1 MKPLCTLVFMLFQ
14 YISYGQSYSLGA
26 AASGGNEDVYAFKR
40 MADGKDG
47 SFYVIGIFK
56 DSVHFS
62 GSTLYARNSYGVY
75 LAKFNYNVS
84 LLWLKSIAENENT
97 VNSDTPLLTLKT
109 DNDGNLV
116 TGINYTDNLYLFG
129 DSLKLAGQEGVALFK
144 LDSSGAKI
152 WGNSI
157 PGKDIG
163 KKGIAVDPQNNILIT
178 GRDSTGVYI
187 TKFDSNGNHL
197 WTQTSG
203 GNGVSNRGLHIESDT
218 QGNVFVAG
226 TLKPTSSISFDT
238 IPFVFP
244 SPCNSLAFIV
254 KYSPNGNAFWVRYV
268 YSPTFGEFT
277 NINTMGCL
285 AEGKI
290 VIGGSYNSDMLRF
303 SNGFSSIG
311 PNDPFFYGS
320 YLACFDSTGN
330 RLWAKKLHDNITG
343 NDIVDDV
350 KIVDST
356 IVMIGDF
363 TNEIVSGSD
372 TLESLGYNDILIENY
387 DSNGDILSQQIIG
400 GTAIDLEHD
409 LFINSS
415 GTFLVGT
422 TTSHPFNVGTDF
434 FDPDYTRS
442 AFVLGLNSIPTA
454 IAESRTS
461 EKLIVY
467 PNPNA
472 GSFSLQST
480 QMITQIEVSDIMGR
494 IVYSKITDGMESS
507 VSISLPDQRSGLYFL
522 TIIGNDFKITK
533 RITVINN

>member
-1 MKPLCTLVFMLFQ
+1 
-14 YISYGQSYSLGA
+14 
-26 AASGGNEDVYAFKR
+26 

-244 SPCNSLAFIV
+244 ARV
-254 KYSPNGNAFWVRYV
+254 
-268 YSPTFGEFT
+268 
-277 NINTMGCL
+277 
-285 AEGKI
+285 
-290 VIGGSYNSDMLRF
+290 
-303 SNGFSSIG
+303 
-311 PNDPFFYGS
+311 
-320 YLACFDSTGN
+320 
-330 RLWAKKLHDNITG
+330 
-343 NDIVDDV
+343 
-350 KIVDST
+350 
-356 IVMIGDF
+356 
-363 TNEIVSGSD
+363 
-372 TLESLGYNDILIENY
+372 
-387 DSNGDILSQQIIG
+387 ILS
-400 GTAIDLEHD
+400 
-409 LFINSS
+409 
-415 GTFLVGT
+415 
-422 TTSHPFNVGTDF
+422 P
-434 FDPDYTRS
+434 
-442 AFVLGLNSIPTA
+442 
-454 IAESRTS
+454 
-461 EKLIVY
+461 
-467 PNPNA
+467 
-472 GSFSLQST
+472 SL
-480 QMITQIEVSDIMGR
+480 
-494 IVYSKITDGMESS
+494 
-507 VSISLPDQRSGLYFL
+507 
-522 TIIGNDFKITK
+522 
-533 RITVINN
+533 

>member
-1 MKPLCTLVFMLFQ
+1 M
-14 YISYGQSYSLGA
+14 
-26 AASGGNEDVYAFKR
+26 
-40 MADGKDG
+40 
-47 SFYVIGIFK
+47 
-56 DSVHFS
+56 
-62 GSTLYARNSYGVY
+62 
-75 LAKFNYNVS
+75 
-84 LLWLKSIAENENT
+84 
-97 VNSDTPLLTLKT
+97 
-109 DNDGNLV
+109 
-116 TGINYTDNLYLFG
+116 
-129 DSLKLAGQEGVALFK
+129 
-144 LDSSGAKI
+144 
-152 WGNSI
+152 
-157 PGKDIG
+157 
-163 KKGIAVDPQNNILIT
+163 
-178 GRDSTGVYI
+178 
-187 TKFDSNGNHL
+187 
-197 WTQTSG
+197 
-203 GNGVSNRGLHIESDT
+203 
-218 QGNVFVAG
+218 
-226 TLKPTSSISFDT
+226 
-238 IPFVFP
+238 
-244 SPCNSLAFIV
+244 
-254 KYSPNGNAFWVRYV
+254 
-268 YSPTFGEFT
+268 
-277 NINTMGCL
+277 
-285 AEGKI
+285 
-290 VIGGSYNSDMLRF
+290 
-303 SNGFSSIG
+303 
-311 PNDPFFYGS
+311 
-320 YLACFDSTGN
+320 
-330 RLWAKKLHDNITG
+330 
-343 NDIVDDV
+343 

-507 VSISLPDQRSGLYFL
+507 VSISLPHQRSGLYFL